1 MELMSMADA
10 LKDMYNPAFFADLT
24 AALTAVSPVF
34 DAETFRAR
42 IYDDAWEARP
52 LKNRV
57 RHIAMT
63 LHGLLPDDY
72 RSALEVLLAAAPHL
86 SQYGF
91 QLMFLPDFV
100 ELYGLDDWDAS
111 LPALETFTQLCSSE
125 FAVRPFILQDSGR
138 MMDQML
144 RWTGHENHHVRR
156 LASEGCRPRLP
167 WAMALPP
174 FKRDPMPVLAV
185 LERLKNDSSEYVRR
199 SVANNLNDIAKDNP
213 DAVIATL
220 RRWQI
225 EPGEG
230 TAWITRHSLRTLIKS
245 GHMEA
250 LDLLG
255 YQAGSGLTVR
265 AFQLG
270 SDTIQVGDSLSFAF
284 EIESAADAAQD
295 LMIDYIVYFVKANG
309 KRAPKVFKLAQRKI
323 NPGETLCIE
332 KRHSF
337 KPITTRVYYP
347 GEHALALKING
358 QEFEGGLFT
367 LSQSS

>member
-1 MELMSMADA
+1 MADA

-24 AALTAVSPVF
+24 AAVNGVYPAF
-34 DAETFRAR
+34 DAEKFRAG
-42 IYDDAWEARP
+42 IYDETWEARP

-57 RHIAMT
+57 RHVAMT
-63 LHGLLPDDY
+63 LHSLLPDDY
-72 RSALEVLLAAAPHL
+72 RSALNILLAAAPHL

-100 ELYGLDDWDAS
+100 ELYGMDDWEAS
-111 LPALETFTQLCSSE
+111 LPALEAFTQLCSSE
-125 FAVRPFILQDSGR
+125 FAVRPFIVHDSAR
-138 MMDQML
+138 MMDQMV

-167 WAMALPP
+167 WAMGLLP
-174 FKRDPMPVLAV
+174 FKFDPDPVLAV
-185 LERLKNDSSEYVRR
+185 LERLKNDPSEYVRR

-213 DAVIATL
+213 ASVIDTL
-220 RRWQI
+220 RRWQT

-230 TAWITRHSLRTLIKS
+230 TAWIIRHALRTLIKA

-250 LDLLG
+250 LELLG
-255 YQAGSGLTVR
+255 YQAGSGITVNGFR
-265 AFQLG
+265 LG
-270 SDTIQVGDSLSFAF
+270 SDTIQVGESLSFAF
-284 EIESAADAAQD
+284 EIESAADSAQD

-323 NPGETLCIE
+323 NPGETVRIE

-337 KPITTRVYYP
+337 RPITTRVYYP

-367 LSQSS
+367 LAK

>member
-1 MELMSMADA
+1 MADA

-24 AALTAVSPVF
+24 AAVNAVYPAF
-34 DAETFRAR
+34 DAEKFHVG
-42 IYDDAWEARP
+42 IYDETWEDRP

-63 LHGLLPDDY
+63 LRGLLPDDY
-72 RSALEVLLAAAPHL
+72 RSALDVLRAAAPHL
-86 SQYGF
+86 SGYGF

-100 ELYGLDDWDAS
+100 ELYGMDDWDAS

-125 FAVRPFILQDSGR
+125 FAVRPFILHDSAR

-144 RWTGHENHHVRR
+144 HWTEHENHHVRR
-156 LASEGCRPRLP
+156 LATEGCRPRLP
-167 WAMALPP
+167 WAMALPV
-174 FKRDPMPVLAV
+174 FKRDPAPVLKV
-185 LERLKNDSSEYVRR
+185 LECLKNDPSEYVRR

-213 DAVIATL
+213 DTVIGTL
-220 RRWQI
+220 RRWQT

-230 TAWITRHSLRTLIKS
+230 TEWITRHALRTLIKS

-265 AFQLG
+265 GFQLG
-270 SDTIQVGDSLSFAF
+270 ADTIQVGESLSFAF
-284 EIESAADAAQD
+284 EIASAADAAQD

-323 NPGETLCIE
+323 NPGESLRIE
-332 KRHSF
+332 KKHSF

-358 QEFEGGLFT
+358 QEFEGGVFI
-367 LSQSS
+367 LSQSG